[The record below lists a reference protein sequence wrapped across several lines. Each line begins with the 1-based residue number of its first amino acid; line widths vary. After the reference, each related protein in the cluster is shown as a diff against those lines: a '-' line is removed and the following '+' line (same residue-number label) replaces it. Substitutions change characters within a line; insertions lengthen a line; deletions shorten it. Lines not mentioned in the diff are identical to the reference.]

1 MREKWFEV
9 LEEMRE
15 DNILKQKKGLH
26 FILTSV
32 LIWLTIFVVQLLD
45 MQTMPKNMLTFCCSV
60 PLMPIAFGIS
70 KIIKV
75 DFQNKGNPLT
85 NLCIIF
91 TVNQMIYL
99 LIAMWVFSAVPQK
112 LVMVY
117 AMIFGAHL
125 LPYGWAYRS
134 KAYYVFAVLIPILA
148 LMLGLRYSQAV
159 VAGVV
164 CVIEIVFCILL
175 AIEVKK
181 VK

>member
-1 MREKWFEV
+1 
-9 LEEMRE
+9 
-15 DNILKQKKGLH
+15 
-26 FILTSV
+26 
-32 LIWLTIFVVQLLD
+32 
-45 MQTMPKNMLTFCCSV
+45 
-60 PLMPIAFGIS
+60 
-70 KIIKV
+70 
-75 DFQNKGNPLT
+75 
-85 NLCIIF
+85 
-91 TVNQMIYL
+91 MIYL